1 MRVWSVKT
9 CECQLVIGGLAGMST
24 SAAAGSASA
33 SASGSGAAAASA
45 NANVEVNVHSVH
57 LVPRTPEQF
66 LVCSRS
72 NSLCLVN
79 MQGQVFYDLNIPE
92 T

>member
-24 SAAAGSASA
+24 SAA
-33 SASGSGAAAASA
+33 GAAAGTGAGAGASA

-57 LVPRTPEQF
+57 LVPRTP
-66 LVCSRS
+66 
-72 NSLCLVN
+72 
-79 MQGQVFYDLNIPE
+79 
-92 T
+92 